1 MTAGLRKVQK
11 NKTPNGYPMKSPAN
25 FSLSKG
31 FFLRKFLHRHRVP
44 AFTLVELLV
53 VVAIIAILAGLAIG
67 PIQRMIVQGNTAK
80 SMANLRQLGVGVAGY
95 VADNNGYLPSKEFQ
109 DPSRLWVKQLYERIY
124 NQPWTNFVPF
134 DTADNMRKTVFFS
147 PNFASSEPKP
157 WRSYGWNNFLQFTRP
172 GATLAD
178 LPPKLM
184 QITNAAKIF
193 LIGDSTR
200 SSSLRPDA
208 VSYRNNGKAL
218 FLMADFHIELRE
230 RQDIPTNN
238 IKALPWGI
246 LE

>member
-1 MTAGLRKVQK
+1 MTPRSLARPRRRVLAG
-11 NKTPNGYPMKSPAN
+11 
-25 FSLSKG
+25 FS
-31 FFLRKFLHRHRVP
+31 
-44 AFTLVELLV
+44 LVELLV
-53 VVAIIAILAGLAIG
+53 VVAISAILAAFAIG

-80 SMANLRQLGVGVAGY
+80 SMSNLRQLGVEVNGY
-95 VADNNGYLPSKEFQ
+95 VADNNGYLPSKDFQ
-109 DPSRLWVKQLYERIY
+109 DPLRNWVNQLYQRIY
-124 NQPWTNFVPF
+124 NQTWTSFDPF

-172 GATLAD
+172 GTTQPD

-184 QITNAAKIF
+184 QITNPSKIF
-193 LIGDSTR
+193 LIGDSSM
-200 SSSLRPDA
+200 SSSLTPGS

-218 FLMADFHIELRE
+218 FLMADFHIELRGP
-230 RQDIPTNN
+230 QDIPTNN